1 MDLIDKLENALNNIK
16 YDNIINKYFK
26 FSLILILK
34 FNLKCNHKLIK
45 EENVFILELDLSY
58 IINIYKALNYFI
70 KEDLMKGNN
79 IYCSKCKKFYE
90 AKKRLS

>member
-1 MDLIDKLENALNNIK
+1 
-16 YDNIINKYFK
+16 
-26 FSLILILK
+26 LILK

-90 AKKRLS
+90 AKKRIS

>member
-1 MDLIDKLENALNNIK
+1 M
-16 YDNIINKYFK
+16 
-26 FSLILILK
+26 ILK
-34 FNLKCNHKLIK
+34 FNLKFNHKLVK
-45 EENVFILELDLSY
+45 EENVFTLESDLSY

>member
-1 MDLIDKLENALNNIK
+1 M
-16 YDNIINKYFK
+16 
-26 FSLILILK
+26 K